1 MKKSKPMEICVYNEK
16 RATTPN
22 CYSGKTFEGTLAYHP
37 QVFSDLSPMTDYYSA
52 EEYPFTGSEH
62 KAKFRSVSMLANSP
76 LMRDLCE
83 HNYVEINEVDAKN
96 LGIRDGDTVRCI
108 TPAGDVTEG
117 EAMVRAGQ
125 VQGAFAVSFGY
136 GHLAYGAQ
144 DIEID
149 GELVPGNK
157 AIAAGTRIV
166 TMLDPIASKDGAMAI
181 IADNDASSP
190 GRCGGMF
197 KIEKA

>member
-1 MKKSKPMEICVYNEK
+1 MKKSKPMEIWVYNEK

-117 EAMVRAGQ
+117 EAMVRAGRCK
-125 VQGAFAVSFGY
+125 GRSPYRSGTGTLPTARRTSKSTGSWCR
-136 GHLAYGAQ
+136 
-144 DIEID
+144 
-149 GELVPGNK
+149 
-157 AIAAGTRIV
+157 GTR
-166 TMLDPIASKDGAMAI
+166 P
-181 IADNDASSP
+181 
-190 GRCGGMF
+190 
-197 KIEKA
+197 